1 MESPDSYAFAAVK
14 DELVLRHKQG
24 AKTEIKAKFLED
36 DRHIFVLS
44 IQGYTIASAK
54 PHNASFSFVG
64 DEIGKLLEFID
75 NIRTVTLTG
84 RGSINISDENL
95 RRMVLSNSQARSLVQ
110 DNEALRKSSDLQSPN
125 RTSLRWDI
133 EKDNWRYL
141 GNSLKIR
148 PTSVH

>member
-84 RGSINISDENL
+84 RGSINISDEDL

-110 DNEALRKSSDLQSPN
+110 DNEDIFAEVVRSS
-125 RTSLRWDI
+125 I
-133 EKDNWRYL
+133 
-141 GNSLKIR
+141 
-148 PTSVH
+148 